1 MHVLRNFRDFLGP
14 GRPTPLPYTVR
25 EVKLDS
31 MGIRLRLTNTKPIVP
46 LIASR

>member
-1 MHVLRNFRDFLGP
+1 MHVLRNFRDFLGL

-31 MGIRLRLTNTKPIVP
+31 MGD
-46 LIASR
+46 